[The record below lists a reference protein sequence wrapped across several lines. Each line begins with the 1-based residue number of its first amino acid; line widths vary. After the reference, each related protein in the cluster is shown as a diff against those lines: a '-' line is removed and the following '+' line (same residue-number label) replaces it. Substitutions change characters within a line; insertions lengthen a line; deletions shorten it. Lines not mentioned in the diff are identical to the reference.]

1 MSNLLLNIPYIFL
14 LFQDNVASSSGSSIK
29 SFFIGMGFLPSLVD
43 KVIEEKGRSCVNV
56 NFVMFCLIWKWVG
69 VGRAKNGNVIY

>member
-1 MSNLLLNIPYIFL
+1 
-14 LFQDNVASSSGSSIK
+14 
-29 SFFIGMGFLPSLVD
+29 MGFLPSLVD